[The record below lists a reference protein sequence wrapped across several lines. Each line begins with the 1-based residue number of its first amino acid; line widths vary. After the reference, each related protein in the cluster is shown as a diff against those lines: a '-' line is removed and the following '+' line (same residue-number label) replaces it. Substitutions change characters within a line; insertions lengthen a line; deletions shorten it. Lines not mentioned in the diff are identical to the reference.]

1 MNDGE
6 RKSLEQIGATL
17 RGARLRAFLTQ
28 AEVGQRAGMSP
39 HVVNRVEQGCNS
51 EIGAYISVA
60 AALHHQISVLHPADI
75 PDMES
80 SALDF
85 R

>member
-1 MNDGE
+1 MSDGE
-6 RKSLEQIGATL
+6 QSGLEQIGATL
-17 RGARLRAFLTQ
+17 REARLRAYLTQ
-28 AEVGQRAGMSP
+28 AEVGQRAGISP
-39 HVVNRVEQGCNS
+39 HVVNRLEQGCNT

-75 PDMES
+75 PDMEL